1 VTGSG
6 RGIGRATALALAGVR
21 LRVALVA
28 RSADQLDE
36 TARPVEIEGGTAVA
50 LSADLGRADRLPPT
64 LRQVVDEIVDEVGAE
79 LGAEVGEDVGEDVGD
94 IDILVNNAAVVEPMG
109 PAVSSTPTSGRPP
122 SGATSL
128 CSPCLAS

>member
-1 VTGSG
+1 MTGSG
-6 RGIGRATALALAGVR
+6 RGIGRATALALAGVG

-50 LSADLGRADRLPPT
+50 LPADLGRADRLPPT
-64 LRQVVDEIVDEVGAE
+64 LRQVVDEIV
-79 LGAEVGEDVGEDVGD
+79 AEVGEEVGEDVGD